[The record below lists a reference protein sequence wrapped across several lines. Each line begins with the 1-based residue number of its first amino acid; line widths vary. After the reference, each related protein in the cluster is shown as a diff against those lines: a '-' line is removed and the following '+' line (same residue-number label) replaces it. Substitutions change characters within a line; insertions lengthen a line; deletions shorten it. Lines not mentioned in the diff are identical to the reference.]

1 MAASAHAAASTSPY
15 IALGLLSGTKNQDR
29 RTIIRQ
35 VSNNLDSY
43 VSGRIALRFVLS
55 VPPLSPIRAELLD
68 AERDL
73 VLLDGRETPFRCGLK
88 YVLWFDVALR
98 TFPTAAY
105 VAAGDDDAYIQL
117 SHFEADLRLVHAQA
131 GAAPTLYGLF
141 QWRSHYD
148 NVTMDTSTGF
158 MGWLFDDSRA
168 MAVRR
173 SMEACR
179 DEVRDVSPQRRA
191 TLLAELLAAKPGK
204 DAARKGATELPTPAA
219 AAAFPRC
226 ADVAAIRAA
235 RREAHLDPT
244 EKRISAILLGRV
256 EWELPPFPVANGPLF
271 AVSRTLA
278 SMVVADLALG
288 DIDNPAPRA
297 DGAYAGPN
305 GWVAQ
310 LEATELG
317 RRWNASLQPGGPKK
331 PKETDRRSCWPNSD
345 AALGLFVVKAALSRR
360 RPITLVNTPIG
371 VQHFPWP
378 VYSEEHG
385 FSNRS
390 IVFHGAKRSASRAWR
405 LAPPRASGPFIAYN
419 RTCDACDAMGWVS
432 LPTSELAAWR
442 CCGTAMPKSAR
453 ARADKGGRRARP
465 TAVGRPDE
473 NWPAYSYSVG

>member
-1 MAASAHAAASTSPY
+1 MCC
-15 IALGLLSGTKNQDR
+15 IGT
-29 RTIIRQ
+29 
-35 VSNNLDSY
+35 
-43 VSGRIALRFVLS
+43 
-55 VPPLSPIRAELLD
+55 
-68 AERDL
+68 
-73 VLLDGRETPFRCGLK
+73 
-88 YVLWFDVALR
+88 
-98 TFPTAAY
+98 
-105 VAAGDDDAYIQL
+105 
-117 SHFEADLRLVHAQA
+117 
-131 GAAPTLYGLF
+131 
-141 QWRSHYD
+141 
-148 NVTMDTSTGF
+148 
-158 MGWLFDDSRA
+158 
-168 MAVRR
+168 
-173 SMEACR
+173 
-179 DEVRDVSPQRRA
+179 VRDVSAQRRA

-204 DAARKGATELPTPAA
+204 DAARKGATELPPPAA

-405 LAPPRASGPFIAYN
+405 LAPRSQLVLKCGQLAS
-419 RTCDACDAMGWVS
+419 CDAGFHHWPPRHFSPQVQDEMERETGGLRPA
-432 LPTSELAAWR
+432 LNRSEVLSHKYVALVEGV
-442 CCGTAMPKSAR
+442 CGTSASR
-453 ARADKGGRRARP
+453 
-465 TAVGRPDE
+465 
-473 NWPAYSYSVG
+473 SVAEFGAGSATFWLESPVPQ